1 MNYKIWCLLIL
12 SIGILSWVF
21 YFIWCWNGAFY
32 YQNYVVFLMMI
43 NTLTGFI
50 AFIHGI
56 IHHNKKYEPLI
67 PLILSILIIIPVP
80 TSFAENIHIIKFNHN
95 LTRYEDMV
103 TKIESN
109 KLNIIEGEIQNL
121 PPHYPAYSVRV
132 YSFEDE
138 KIVKFTTGMG
148 RVHWGYYYEKDD
160 SEKVLRSHFKMKK
173 LKRIRPQWF
182 YYTE

>member
-1 MNYKIWCLLIL
+1 MNYKKWCLIIL
-12 SIGILSWVF
+12 SIGILNWGF
-21 YFIWCWNGAFY
+21 YFLWYWKGAFY
-32 YQNYVVFLMMI
+32 YQNYIVLLMFI
-43 NTLTGFI
+43 NLLTGFF
-50 AFIHGI
+50 AFFKGI
-56 IHHNKKYEPLI
+56 IKHNKILESII
-67 PLILSILIIIPVP
+67 PLILSFLLIYPVP
-80 TSFAENIHIIKFNHN
+80 SLFADDIKTVKFNKDYYQ
-95 LTRYEDMV
+95 YEDTV
-103 TKIESN
+103 TRVREDTVV
-109 KLNIIEGEIQNL
+109 LIEGEIQNL

-160 SEKVLRSHFKMKK
+160 SEKVLRSHFKMRR

>member
-1 MNYKIWCLLIL
+1 LPFCCVKFWSQSEFNKD
-12 SIGILSWVF
+12 
-21 YFIWCWNGAFY
+21 Y
-32 YQNYVVFLMMI
+32 YQ
-43 NTLTGFI
+43 
-50 AFIHGI
+50 
-56 IHHNKKYEPLI
+56 
-67 PLILSILIIIPVP
+67 
-80 TSFAENIHIIKFNHN
+80 
-95 LTRYEDMV
+95 YEDTV
-103 TKIESN
+103 TRVREDTVV
-109 KLNIIEGEIQNL
+109 LNEGEIQNL

-182 YYTE
+182 Y